1 MEELERLLRVLTMTK
16 LRGLGLINFNFGD
29 LILFLIIEGENGSNM
44 DPA

>member
-1 MEELERLLRVLTMTK
+1 MEELERLLRVLTVTE